1 MKIAITGEN
10 GFLGS
15 HLKEY
20 LINNKKLNFLELG
33 RDFLNTVSNLQDG
46 DTLIHA
52 ASVHRDILPENV
64 YIKNMNINKTLIS
77 VIDKCNLSLNIIF
90 ISSIQELLD
99 NPYGRSKKDGSKLFE
114 DYCRRCNT
122 FFISHRLPNI
132 FGPNAKPNKTSF
144 IATFCYNLHNNIEC
158 KFNSNLVQLC
168 YIDEIVEK
176 IMKFSWKIENFNQ
189 IEIQGR

>member
-90 ISSIQELLD
+90 I
-99 NPYGRSKKDGSKLFE
+99 
-114 DYCRRCNT
+114 
-122 FFISHRLPNI
+122 
-132 FGPNAKPNKTSF
+132 
-144 IATFCYNLHNNIEC
+144 
-158 KFNSNLVQLC
+158 
-168 YIDEIVEK
+168 
-176 IMKFSWKIENFNQ
+176 
-189 IEIQGR
+189 